1 MTFTL
6 IAFIVMLTAAVAAG
20 GYAVVTERQRRAVLD
35 RVQGYGD
42 GLLVLR
48 PDEPALGERIG
59 KWLAGV
65 VPSRWAAKGEVTSTL
80 VHAGFDGPA
89 APLVFTTVRIAAAAV
104 PPVLAFALMPRANAL
119 QFVGAI
125 ALSAV
130 VGLMAPT
137 AMVNKMA
144 RERQEKLQRQLPDCL
159 DLLVVCVEAGVS
171 LDAAIMRVAREMA
184 TVHPDL
190 SAELMQ
196 VTRRVNAGVPRDQA
210 LQGLYTHTGVTELRS
225 LAANMVQS
233 EKWGTSIATVL
244 RVFAEGLRRR
254 RKQAAEKKAATAP
267 LRMMLP
273 LALFIFPTLFVVLLG
288 PAMINITAMFR
299 TINNK

>member
-1 MTFTL
+1 
-6 IAFIVMLTAAVAAG
+6 
-20 GYAVVTERQRRAVLD
+20 
-35 RVQGYGD
+35 
-42 GLLVLR
+42 
-48 PDEPALGERIG
+48 
-59 KWLAGV
+59 
-65 VPSRWAAKGEVTSTL
+65 
-80 VHAGFDGPA
+80 
-89 APLVFTTVRIAAAAV
+89 
-104 PPVLAFALMPRANAL
+104 
-119 QFVGAI
+119 
-125 ALSAV
+125 
-130 VGLMAPT
+130 
-137 AMVNKMA
+137 MA

-210 LQGLYTHTGVTELRS
+210 LQGLYTHTGVAELRS

>member
-1 MTFTL
+1 MTLTL
-6 IAFIVMLTAAVAAG
+6 IALVAMLTAAAAVA
-20 GYAVVTERQRRAVLD
+20 GYAVITERQRRSVLD

-48 PDEPALGERIG
+48 PEEPAVGERLI

-65 VPSRWAAKGEVTSTL
+65 VPSTWAAKGEVTSTL

-89 APLVFTTVRIAAAAV
+89 APLVFTTTRIVAAV
-104 PPVLAFALMPRANAL
+104 VPPALAFLLMPRTNAL
-119 QFVGAI
+119 HFVA
-125 ALSAV
+125 AVVLSAAI
-130 VGLMAPT
+130 GAMAPM

-144 RERQEKLQRQLPDCL
+144 RERQEKLTRQLPDCL

-171 LDAAIMRVAREMA
+171 LDAALLRVAREMVA
-184 TVHPDL
+184 MHPEL
-190 SAELMQ
+190 SAELLT

-210 LQGLYTHTGVTELRS
+210 LQGLYGRTGVQELRS
-225 LAANMVQS
+225 LAANMIQS

>member
-6 IAFIVMLTAAVAAG
+6 IVLIAMLAAAVAAA
-20 GYAVVTERQRRAVLD
+20 GYAVVTERQRQSVLD
-35 RVQGYGD
+35 RVQGYGN
-42 GLLVLR
+42 GMLVLT
-48 PDEPALGERIG
+48 PEQPALGERVG
-59 KWLAGV
+59 KWLSGV
-65 VPSRWAAKGEVTSTL
+65 IPSRWAATGEVTNTL
-80 VHAGFDGPA
+80 VHAGFDGAA
-89 APLVFTTVRIAAAAV
+89 APLIFTTVRIAAAVV
-104 PPVLAFALMPRANAL
+104 PPVLAFALMPRTNPL
-119 QFVGAI
+119 HFVAAV

-130 VGLMAPT
+130 VGLMGPT
-137 AMVNKMA
+137 AMVTKMA

-190 SAELMQ
+190 SAELLN

-210 LQGLYTHTGVTELRS
+210 LQGLYTRTGVQELRS

-288 PAMINITAMFR
+288 PAMINISAMFNS
-299 TINNK
+299 IKK

>member
-6 IAFIVMLTAAVAAG
+6 IALIVMLTAAVAAG
-20 GYAVVTERQRRAVLD
+20 GYALITERQRRAVLD

-48 PDEPALGERIG
+48 PDEPSLGERLG

-80 VHAGFDGPA
+80 VHAGFDGPS

-104 PPVLAFALMPRANAL
+104 PPVLAFALMPRTNAL
-119 QFVGAI
+119 HFVGAV
-125 ALSAV
+125 ALSAA

-210 LQGLYTHTGVTELRS
+210 LQGLYTHTGVAELRS